1 MKKRF
6 NMAESLY
13 SKALQ
18 IARLPA
24 WDDTRLFIMFS
35 LARLYHQSYDDPY
48 HRRHAYCIGLKALKA
63 AHNAAQEA
71 STQLEEVKDKRERS
85 LRVRFMKER
94 FWDIV
99 ALLKSIREEAPEAD
113 YNNQETID
121 MC

>member
-1 MKKRF
+1 M
-6 NMAESLY
+6 
-13 SKALQ
+13 
-18 IARLPA
+18 
-24 WDDTRLFIMFS
+24 
-35 LARLYHQSYDDPY
+35 
-48 HRRHAYCIGLKALKA
+48 KA